1 MSCCQGCRISGGR
14 RVDTPA
20 LPPDEKDFFLD
31 EFHDTSFLFALHAAD
46 VATETGVQEL
56 LEVCSALLTNEARVL
71 LLIEVGDNQRD
82 RHGVE
87 MVVDRLSK
95 QLALKTGAPCA
106 APVDLSQEM
115 SEDLHLAQIWSVLR
129 AYPLFVGLWSSQ
141 IPSSF
146 ISCVQQLAVRLKVYK
161 LIIVDPIGGVST
173 GGNRLSFMNGPVL
186 GELLRQG
193 EAEWAG
199 LADRRPVLETVR
211 AALEG
216 GVSSVS
222 LCPITGLVRELFTY
236 EGCGTLFTLTDYCRV
251 ERLGIDDFHEVEKL
265 LERGEREGYLKER
278 TPVEIG
284 QLLLHGY
291 GARLG
296 TVPGA
301 LAGFCALLPYPED
314 NAAEIVGLYTITR
327 FQGEGIGGRL
337 LATLI
342 AEGEQRGFSYLFAST
357 IQEGAQRL
365 FERHEFRRVAP
376 EDVAAA
382 KWQDYDP
389 ERKRHVIVY
398 RRELLSRSIRFG
410 TPDK

>member
-1 MSCCQGCRISGGR
+1 MSCCRDCRISGGR

-56 LEVCSALLTNEARVL
+56 LEVCSALLTNETRVL

-87 MVVDRLSK
+87 RVVDRLFK
-95 QLALKTGAPCA
+95 QLALKTAALCA
-106 APVDLSQEM
+106 APVDLSQEV

-129 AYPLFVGLWSSQ
+129 AYPLFVGLWSSRA
-141 IPSSF
+141 PSSF

-211 AALEG
+211 AVLEG

-301 LAGFCALLPYPED
+301 LAGFCALLPFPED

-327 FQGEGIGGRL
+327 FQGEGHRRPIGGDVDC
-337 LATLI
+337 
-342 AEGEQRGFSYLFAST
+342 
-357 IQEGAQRL
+357 
-365 FERHEFRRVAP
+365 RRRTARILVFVCQYYSGRSPA
-376 EDVAAA
+376 
-382 KWQDYDP
+382 
-389 ERKRHVIVY
+389 IV
-398 RRELLSRSIRFG
+398 
-410 TPDK
+410 

>member
-1 MSCCQGCRISGGR
+1 MSCCQDSRKSGGR
-14 RVDTPA
+14 RVETPA
-20 LPPDEKDFFLD
+20 LLPAEKDFFLD

-46 VATETGVQEL
+46 AVTKTNVQEL
-56 LEVCSALLTNEARVL
+56 VKVCSALLTNETRVL
-71 LLIEVGDNQRD
+71 LLIGVDNQHD
-82 RHGVE
+82 RHGLE
-87 MVVDRLSK
+87 MIIDRLSK
-95 QLALKTGAPCA
+95 QPALITAVPCA
-106 APVDLSQEM
+106 SPVDLSEEM
-115 SEDLHLAQIWSVLR
+115 SEDSRLAQIWSVLR
-129 AYPLFVGLWSSQ
+129 TQPLFVGLWSSQ
-141 IPSSF
+141 VPSSF
-146 ISCVQQLAVRLKVYK
+146 ISCVQQLAIRLKVYK
-161 LIIVDPIGGVST
+161 LIILDPTGGLST
-173 GGNRLSFMNGPVL
+173 GGSHLSFVNGAVL
-186 GELLRQG
+186 GEVLRQG

-199 LADRRPVLETVR
+199 LGDRRPVLETVR
-211 AALEG
+211 AVFEG

-222 LCPITGLVRELFTY
+222 LCPIDGVARELFTY

-301 LAGFCALLPYPED
+301 LAGFSALLPYPED

-337 LATLI
+337 VATLI

-376 EDVAAA
+376 ENVAAA
-382 KWQDYDP
+382 KWQGYDP
-389 ERKRHVIVY
+389 ERKRHVMVY
-398 RRELLSRSIRFG
+398 RRELLSRPARFG